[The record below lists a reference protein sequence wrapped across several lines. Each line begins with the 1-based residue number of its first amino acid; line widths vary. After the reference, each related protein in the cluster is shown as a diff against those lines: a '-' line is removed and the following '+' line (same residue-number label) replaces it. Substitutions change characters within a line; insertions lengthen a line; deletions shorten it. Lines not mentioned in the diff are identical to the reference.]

1 MTIKIIPDD
10 KRPSAE
16 QTRIKDFEES
26 ITNFDDLPRVM
37 DMAMQVM
44 GLAEDVTADTKLG
57 AFTLDVLSIEIEGPK
72 RPQLTLVDI
81 PGLIANATKG
91 ITDADV
97 KMVAEITDKY
107 ISSPRTIC
115 LAVISATNDYANQPI
130 VTKVRQFDPDG
141 DRTLGIITKPDRLPA
156 GSGSEK
162 AFIQLAQNKDIF
174 FKLGWHVLK
183 NRNFEERDSS
193 LMQRNS
199 SEKMFFATSN
209 FNVLDE
215 DNVGIEALKNRLSHE
230 LFEHIKN
237 ELPKLRKDLETALSE
252 SQRQLQVLGK
262 ARSSL
267 PDCKAYLA
275 RLSLDYHSNA
285 KAAVNGHYEDEY
297 FLKNVDPNFSMDSA
311 STISRTRAVV
321 QLLNT
326 NFAKDME
333 TSGHVY
339 HFDMS
344 DSSPAISVSR
354 PRGGVTN
361 MSKEKSLEWVQQA
374 IARNKGKELVG
385 NFNPLVIGELFW
397 EQSEKWRGIAADHI
411 MKVDGV
417 CTAFLKNLLQ
427 DKAPKDVMSRVWSS
441 IIEEKLTIRKKAAIH
456 ELDLLTKDLRGR
468 HPINYNHYYT
478 DTIAK
483 NRQDRQTAA
492 ITKSVEAATSEY
504 PTPGFEHYAKS
515 TKVDIEKV
523 VANFNQ
529 STDPNMEKFGCEEAL
544 DCLQAIYKASIP
556 LWIRP
561 SASSEEFF
569 QEILHTAFHIL
580 VPCSSSITAFLASH
594 VCLRLF
600 PNAIKISAYGLY

>member
-1 MTIKIIPDD
+1 
-10 KRPSAE
+10 
-16 QTRIKDFEES
+16 
-26 ITNFDDLPRVM
+26 
-37 DMAMQVM
+37 MQVM

-162 AFIQLAQNKDIF
+162 AFILLAQNKDIF

-199 SEKMFFATSN
+199 SENMFFATSN

-267 PDCKAYLA
+267 RDCKAYLA
-275 RLSLDYHSNA
+275 RLSLDYHSIA

-297 FLKNVDPNFSMDSA
+297 FLKNVDPTFSMGSA

-326 NFAKDME
+326 NFAKDMGK
-333 TSGHVY
+333 SGHVY

-504 PTPGFEHYAKS
+504 PTPGYEDYGATS
-515 TKVDIEKV
+515 TEVDIEKV
-523 VANFNQ
+523 VADFNQ

-544 DCLQAIYKASIP
+544 DCLQAIYKVSISLLP
-556 LWIRP
+556 RP
-561 SASSEEFF
+561 SASSEEFSH
-569 QEILHTAFHIL
+569 EILHISFHIL
-580 VPCSSSITAFLASH
+580 VP
-594 VCLRLF
+594 
-600 PNAIKISAYGLY
+600 